1 MNINDKTIPAGY
13 QARPATKA
21 DLNTVLALRNASS
34 QDTRGTNVTADHWQ
48 MRHWLES
55 AINLATDSL
64 LLLTEEGTAA
74 AYSQLTT
81 EFPYVTYNLTGVVHP
96 DFRGQAL
103 GSFLV
108 QWAEKRA
115 GQTVAKAP
123 AGSRVV
129 LHASLFRSNL
139 PGIALLQEH
148 GFEQV
153 RHFVHLRLEMDG
165 PPPLPQWPAGI
176 SGRPLQATDWP
187 RVGPALETAFQDHWG
202 IIEYEGAEEEAE
214 EEEAAEAD
222 PAIFNRDYFN
232 SPGLCFVALEGDEVV
247 GSCLC
252 NAKTVEF
259 AEAGYLGSLSVR
271 RPWRRRG
278 VGLALTYQALN
289 ALYQRGTRTVLTD
302 TDGDSFT
309 QAYDLYQKVGMII
322 YRQENVYEKEIRPG
336 RDLIKRQMETTWAG
350 ATTLTLNAVK

>member
-1 MNINDKTIPAGY
+1 MLVGY
-13 QARPATKA
+13 QARPATQA
-21 DLNTVLALRNASS
+21 DLAIIVALRNASS

-64 LLLTEEGTAA
+64 LLLAPDGTAV
-74 AYSQLTT
+74 AYSQITT
-81 EFPYVTYNLTGVVHP
+81 EFPYITYSLIGVVHP
-96 DFRGQAL
+96 DFRGQGI

-115 GQTVAKAP
+115 WQTAEKAP
-123 AGSRVV
+123 AGSRIVINS
-129 LHASLFRSNL
+129 SLFDSNH
-139 PGIALLQEH
+139 PGITLLQLH
-148 GFEQV
+148 GFKKV
-153 RHFVHLRLEMDG
+153 RHFVHLRLDMPE
-165 PPPLPQWPAGI
+165 PPPPPQWPDGI
-176 SGRPLQATDWP
+176 SGRPLQASDWAQ
-187 RVGPALETAFQDHWG
+187 VGPALEEAFQDHWG
-202 IIEYEGAEEEAE
+202 IVEYDGPE
-214 EEEAAEAD
+214 EEEEEEETAEGD

-232 SPGLCFVALEGDEVV
+232 SPDLCFVALDGDEVV

-259 AEAGYLGSLSVR
+259 PDAGYLGSLSIR

-278 VGLALTYQALN
+278 IGLALTYQALN
-289 ALYQRGTRTVLTD
+289 AFYQQGTRTILTD

-309 QAYDLYQKVGMII
+309 QAYNLYQKAGMII

-336 RDLIKRQMETTWAG
+336 RDLIKRQME
-350 ATTLTLNAVK
+350 